1 MGGCCACDC
10 DCVGATCFFDEPDP
24 VVVAVVAAVCGCAG
38 VCPCASVRSRSYSR
52 SLVACVTSSGVS
64 FVSVRAAGI
73 SCTAGKTPS
82 EEQPDRV
89 IPAKIAVTPASA
101 RPAMRRL
108 LFTIVPAGPHRSP
121 LRLKAAA
128 PLGSRKAAPIL
139 GLSDRRIGYIP
150 QTPSKRFTVS
160 MVYKNQLKR
169 DILSLISR

>member
-10 DCVGATCFFDEPDP
+10 VVGATCFFDEPDP
-24 VVVAVVAAVCGCAG
+24 VVVAVVVAVCGCPG
-38 VCPCASVRSRSYSR
+38 VCPCVCPCASVRSRSYSR

-82 EEQPDRV
+82 EEQPDSV
-89 IPAKIAVTPASA
+89 MPAKIAARPASA

-108 LFTIVPAGPHRSP
+108 LFTIVPVGPHRSP

-139 GLSDRRIGYIP
+139 GLSTAGSAIFAKLPLKGL
-150 QTPSKRFTVS
+150 PSQWFTKTNLNVT
-160 MVYKNQLKR
+160 
-169 DILSLISR
+169 SLV